1 MPSAGPPAGRGS
13 PGRKPRN
20 RAAPGAVPVAAVR
33 GRGCGDPHGTTVTAR
48 TPGGQG
54 RRSRGRGSIGPC
66 PAAGPAATLEP
77 VEEQPM
83 RATVSMTLDLRGLA
97 DPLLVARTGVAMA
110 GLRSGE
116 LIEVLTTDR
125 DSVRDLTVWA
135 RASGNRLVEQTEWRD
150 IYRFLFRK
158 R

>member
-1 MPSAGPPAGRGS
+1 
-13 PGRKPRN
+13 
-20 RAAPGAVPVAAVR
+20 
-33 GRGCGDPHGTTVTAR
+33 
-48 TPGGQG
+48 
-54 RRSRGRGSIGPC
+54 
-66 PAAGPAATLEP
+66 
-77 VEEQPM
+77 M

-135 RASGNRLVEQTEWRD
+135 RASGNRLVEQTEGRD
-150 IYRFLFRK
+150 FYRFLFRK

>member
-1 MPSAGPPAGRGS
+1 
-13 PGRKPRN
+13 
-20 RAAPGAVPVAAVR
+20 
-33 GRGCGDPHGTTVTAR
+33 
-48 TPGGQG
+48 
-54 RRSRGRGSIGPC
+54 
-66 PAAGPAATLEP
+66 
-77 VEEQPM
+77 M

-97 DPLLVARTGVAMA
+97 DPLLVARTGLAMA

-135 RASGNRLVEQTEWRD
+135 RASGNRLVEQTEGRD
-150 IYRFLFRK
+150 FYRFLFRK

>member
-1 MPSAGPPAGRGS
+1 
-13 PGRKPRN
+13 
-20 RAAPGAVPVAAVR
+20 
-33 GRGCGDPHGTTVTAR
+33 
-48 TPGGQG
+48 
-54 RRSRGRGSIGPC
+54 
-66 PAAGPAATLEP
+66 
-77 VEEQPM
+77 M

-135 RASGNRLVEQTEWRD
+135 RASGNRLVEQTEGRD
-150 IYRFLFRK
+150 FSRFLFRK